1 MKIVSLTNAKAR
13 LSSYVKASKRE
24 PIVLTCKGKPLA
36 VIYGLD
42 EDDLERLKMA
52 SSPELQKILADANRR
67 IDSFGGIPHDQFW
80 EEMARKHP
88 KELGKKKGA

>member
-13 LSSYVKASKRE
+13 LSSYVKASRRE

-36 VIYGLD
+36 VMYGMD

-52 SSPELQKILADANRR
+52 NSPQIQKILAAANRR
-67 IDSFGGIPHDQFW
+67 IDKSGGIPHDQFW
-80 EEMARKHP
+80 EEMARTYP
-88 KELGKKKGA
+88 KELGRKNDN